1 MKLLIV
7 RLSSLGDV
15 VHTLPIAANAH
26 RFGARVVWVVEAAYR
41 DLLDADPDLERVIVA
56 DTKGWRRRLV
66 SPRTV
71 SEIAALRRE
80 LRAFA
85 PDVTIDAQGLWKSAL
100 IARLAGAPIVGFS
113 AVSRREPTSAL
124 LEHRPVWP
132 LAGCHVVD
140 QNLSLAEA
148 AGIPI
153 TNRHPDACF
162 LLDRPSPDAE
172 AFLAGQPRP
181 FALYHPGAGRPEKT
195 WGEERFAALAEVLL
209 SNRGLLPVV
218 SWGPGDEDRARR
230 LSALL
235 PQARVLP
242 PLALPA
248 LAHVIAG
255 ASLVVAGDT
264 GPLHLADALGA
275 STLGLFGPTDP
286 LRNGPY
292 RSPDAAVRYDAETGP
307 EDVASKALEVL
318 ARRNRTFS
326 GDETP
331 RLAAVRDAGTIP

>member
-1 MKLLIV
+1 MKVLIV

-26 RFGARVVWVVEAAYR
+26 RFGARVFWVVEAAYR
-41 DLLDADPDLERVIVA
+41 DLLDADPHVEGVIVA

-66 SPRTV
+66 SPRTI
-71 SEIAALRRE
+71 SQIAAIRRE
-80 LRAFA
+80 LRALA
-85 PDVTIDAQGLWKSAL
+85 PDVAIDAQGLWKSAL
-100 IARLAGAPIVGFS
+100 ISRFAGAPVVGFS
-113 AVSRREPTSAL
+113 AASRREPTSAL
-124 LEHRPVWP
+124 LGDRSVRP
-132 LAGCHVVD
+132 LTGCHVVD
-140 QNLSLAEA
+140 QNLSLVEA

-153 TNRHPDACF
+153 ADRGPDARF

-195 WGEERFAALAEVLL
+195 WGEDRFAALAEALL
-209 SNRGLLPVV
+209 SSRGLAPVV

-230 LSALL
+230 LSVLL
-235 PQARVLP
+235 PSARMLP
-242 PLALPA
+242 PLTVPA
-248 LAHVIAG
+248 LAHVVAG

-275 STLGLFGPTDP
+275 CTLGLYGPTDP

-292 RSPDAAVRYDAETGP
+292 CSPDTAVRYDAETGP
-307 EDVASKALEVL
+307 EDVARKALEIL
-318 ARRNRTFS
+318 ARRDRTS
-326 GDETP
+326 EDGIS
-331 RLAAVRDAGTIP
+331 RLAALRDAGTIP